1 MAGSSYIVNSLN
13 WANDISLLI
22 DYNYYETLKHRVNI
36 ISKFLNNKGVVVL
49 SYLQIKETNLPD
61 YNATDLEPV
70 LASLTDSLGIPR
82 EVLATERDIKRVWS
96 TLKDTL
102 EDVKLEYRHEL
113 LARMVVSIR
122 VGLFSSAVN
131 DMWNT
136 AILALRQKVKS
147 FGYREAASFLK
158 RDIDEKVLN
167 QMRDKDL
174 IDICVSLGFID
185 EDAYFF
191 INNCRELRNN
201 YSSAHPSNSM
211 LDGVELDYFMHQCIK
226 HILGNDVQY
235 IGFPVSEFMEILKQD
250 TMTEQAIEHYVDMI
264 KMANDLQKSAI
275 LKLIFAN
282 YVDENSDEFV
292 RTNCLA
298 IAEITWEEYDDS
310 AIVELL
316 ELYSEYMIKDKVKK
330 RRYAERFF
338 EKVGALDELPK
349 DKLVSI
355 ILRALKDLE
364 DAHHGMN
371 NFYNEKPFAE
381 RLAESF
387 DKKIPKSI
395 LKRYVYI
402 VSLCY
407 VGNRYGTAD
416 SAIPHYEKM
425 IRNFSLKEV
434 ELLFE
439 LTSENNY
446 LADRLK
452 HHTRCKKQFLN
463 LVRLLEPGS
472 IPLKNKAAYDK
483 LVK

>member
-1 MAGSSYIVNSLN
+1 M
-13 WANDISLLI
+13 
-22 DYNYYETLKHRVNI
+22 
-36 ISKFLNNKGVVVL
+36 
-49 SYLQIKETNLPD
+49 SYLKVKETNLPD
-61 YNATDLEPV
+61 YNVTDIEPV
-70 LASLTDSLGIPR
+70 INSLTTSLGIPR
-82 EVLATERDIKRVWS
+82 EVLASERDIKRVWV
-96 TLKDTL
+96 TLKETL

-136 AILALRQKVKS
+136 TILALRQKVKS
-147 FGYREAASFLK
+147 FGYQEAATFLK

-167 QMRDKDL
+167 QIRDKDL
-174 IDICVSLGFID
+174 IDICVSLGFLD
-185 EDAYFF
+185 NDAYFF

-201 YSSAHPSNSM
+201 YSSAHPSNAM

-235 IGFPVSEFMEILKQD
+235 EGFPVSEFMQILKKE
-250 TMTEQAIEHYVDMI
+250 TMTEQAVTYYVDKI
-264 KMANDLQKSAI
+264 RKANDLQKSAI
-275 LKLIFAN
+275 SKLVFVN
-282 YVDENSDEFV
+282 YVDEDSDEFV

-298 IAEITWEEYDDS
+298 IAEATWEEYDSS

-316 ELYSEYMIKDKVKK
+316 ELYSDYMLKDKIKK
-330 RRYAERFF
+330 RQYAERFF

-355 ILRALKDLE
+355 VTRALKDLE

-371 NFYNEKPFAE
+371 NFYNEAPFAQ

-387 DKKIPKSI
+387 DKKIPKSV

-407 VGNRYGTAD
+407 VGNAYGTAD
-416 SAIPHYEKM
+416 SASPYYEKM
-425 IRNFSLKEV
+425 IRNFTLKEV
-434 ELLFE
+434 EFLFE
-439 LTSENNY
+439 LINENNY
-446 LADRLK
+446 LADMLK
-452 HHTRCKKQFLN
+452 YHPRCKNMFVN
-463 LVRLLEPGS
+463 LIKLLEPGA

-483 LVK
+483 LLK